1 MSAYNPYSLKG
12 KIILVTGAS
21 SGIGKATAIECAKL
35 GAAVIITGRD
45 EVRLNDTLAALDTSD
60 GQTHQVAVAD
70 ISTMEGLDSL
80 IEQIPV
86 VDGVSDNA
94 GTTNGNKPVKFIKDE
109 ELEEVININTLA
121 HVRFAR
127 ALFKKKLLNKGASY
141 VFTASI
147 GGNTSH
153 VTGQSVYG
161 ISKSA
166 INSFMQYCAVEF
178 ASRGIRSNSVCPGM
192 IKTPL
197 IGFETLTEEDIAKD
211 TEKYLL
217 KRYGEPE
224 EVAKATVF
232 LLSDASSY
240 ITGTS
245 IIVDGGYTVNH

>member
-1 MSAYNPYSLKG
+1 MSVYNPFSLEG
-12 KIILVTGAS
+12 KTVLVTGAS
-21 SGIGKATAIECAKL
+21 SGIGKSTAIECSKL
-35 GAAVIITGRD
+35 GATVIITGRD
-45 EVRLNDTLAALDTSD
+45 PARLNDTMNALDMTE
-60 GQTHQVAVAD
+60 GQKHQAIIAD
-70 ISTMEGLDSL
+70 MSISEGLDAL
-80 IEQIPV
+80 IESLPNL
-86 VDGVSDNA
+86 DCVSDNA
-94 GTTNGNKPVKFIKDE
+94 GTTNGNKPVKFIKDD
-109 ELEEVININTLA
+109 ELENVLNVNTLT
-121 HVRFAR
+121 HIRLAR

-161 ISKSA
+161 MSKSA

-178 ASRGIRSNSVCPGM
+178 ASRGIRCNSVCPGM

-197 IGFETLTEEDIAKD
+197 IGFDTLTEEDMTKD
-211 TEKYLL
+211 AEKYLL

-224 EVAKATVF
+224 EVARATAF

>member
-1 MSAYNPYSLKG
+1 MSVYNPFSLGG
-12 KIILVTGAS
+12 KTVLVTGAS
-21 SGIGKATAIECAKL
+21 SGIGKATAIECSKL
-35 GAAVIITGRD
+35 GASVIITGRNQD
-45 EVRLNDTLAALDTSD
+45 RLNDTLKALDTTG
-60 GQTHQVAVAD
+60 GQKHQAILAD
-70 ISTMEGLDSL
+70 MSTTDGLDSL
-80 IEQIPV
+80 IENLPA

-94 GTTNGNKPVKFIKDE
+94 GTTNGNKPVKFVKDD
-109 ELEEVININTLA
+109 ELESVLNVNTLA
-121 HVRFAR
+121 HVRLAK

-153 VTGQSVYG
+153 VTGQSIYG
-161 ISKSA
+161 MSKSA

-178 ASRGIRSNSVCPGM
+178 ASRGVRCNSICPGM

-197 IGFETLTEEDIAKD
+197 IGFETLTEEDMEKD
-211 TEKYLL
+211 AEKYLL

-224 EVAKATVF
+224 EVAKTTAF
-232 LLSDASSY
+232 LLSDAASY